1 MTVGEAG
8 EHRVIAFV
16 RSRLVAPPP
25 FLVLGVGDDAAVLE
39 PVRNALDVLTTDA
52 LVEGV
57 HFDRRFVGA
66 SAIGY
71 RALAVNLSDL
81 AAMGAQP
88 RAALLSLA
96 LPPALP
102 WSELESLV
110 DGFLD
115 GAARYRVALVGG
127 NVTRSPGPLVVD
139 VTLTGSVKR
148 RKLLSR
154 SGARAGDALFV
165 TGAVG
170 GAAAGLAWLRNHGM
184 EAEAPEAVAAGV
196 ERYLRPEPRVRFGLI
211 AGRTRAASACM
222 DLSDGLADAVGQIAQ
237 ASGTGARIDE
247 ATIPIAPAARTVFA
261 GDPGRPLHAALTG
274 GDDYELLCAVPRRA
288 RRRFEAAARLGR
300 VTITEIGEIT
310 ADDAVTIRRDGAG
323 LEPLP
328 SGFEHFAGSRDAG

>member
-1 MTVGEAG
+1 M
-8 EHRVIAFV
+8 
-16 RSRLVAPPP
+16 P
-25 FLVLGVGDDAAVLE
+25 
-39 PVRNALDVLTTDA
+39 
-52 LVEGV
+52 
-57 HFDRRFVGA
+57 

-165 TGAVG
+165 TGAARRRRSRTRL
-170 GAAAGLAWLRNHGM
+170 AA
-184 EAEAPEAVAAGV
+184 
-196 ERYLRPEPRVRFGLI
+196 EPRHGGGSAGAGGRRRGATTCGPSRASASGVI

-247 ATIPIAPAARTVFA
+247 ATIPVAPAARTVFA

-300 VTITEIGEIT
+300 RH
-310 ADDAVTIRRDGAG
+310 DHRDRRDHG
-323 LEPLP
+323 
-328 SGFEHFAGSRDAG
+328 